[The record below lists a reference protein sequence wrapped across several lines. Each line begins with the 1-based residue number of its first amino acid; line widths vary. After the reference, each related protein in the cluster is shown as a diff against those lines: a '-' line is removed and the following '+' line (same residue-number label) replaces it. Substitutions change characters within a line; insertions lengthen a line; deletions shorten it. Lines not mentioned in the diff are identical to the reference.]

1 MEFTV
6 DREVCAV
13 PAKMLVTKDVEECQV
28 NWTNG
33 QTYDASVLAC
43 GRSFKC
49 LFYTSAYVHLLKL
62 L

>member
-13 PAKMLVTKDVEECQV
+13 PAKMLVTKDVEEGGECQV

-33 QTYDASVLAC
+33 QTYDAAC
-43 GRSFKC
+43 GSKFKC
-49 LFYTSAYVHLLKL
+49 LFYTSAYVHLLNL